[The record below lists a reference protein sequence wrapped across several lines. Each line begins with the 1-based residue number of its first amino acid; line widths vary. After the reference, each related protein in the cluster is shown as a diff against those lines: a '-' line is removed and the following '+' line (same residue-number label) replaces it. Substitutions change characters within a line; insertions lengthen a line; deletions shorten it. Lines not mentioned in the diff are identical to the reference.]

1 MNHDQLDLV
10 FHAMASQ
17 PRRAILDV
25 VRANPG
31 CNLNFVV
38 EQFGYSRIGVMKHID
53 VLELAN
59 LLVSRREGRER
70 LLYFNFVPIQ
80 QIHEYWSDEFSR
92 HFSKQLTTL
101 KRKVEAQRG
110 KNDN

>member
-1 MNHDQLDLV
+1 MNQDQLDLV

-17 PRRAILDV
+17 PRRAIVDV

-38 EQFGYSRIGVMKHID
+38 EHFSYSRIGVMKHID
-53 VLELAN
+53 VLEAAN

-70 LLYFNFVPIQ
+70 LLYFNVVPLQ
-80 QIHEYWSDEFSR
+80 QIHERWSDEFSR
-92 HFSKQLTTL
+92 HFASQLTKL
-101 KRKVEAQRG
+101 KQRVEQTG
-110 KNDN
+110 GEK